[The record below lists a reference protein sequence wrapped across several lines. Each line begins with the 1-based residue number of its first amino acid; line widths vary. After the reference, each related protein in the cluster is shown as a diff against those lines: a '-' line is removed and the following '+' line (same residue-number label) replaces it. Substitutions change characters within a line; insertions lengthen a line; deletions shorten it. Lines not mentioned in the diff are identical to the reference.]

1 MAKLPFVVA
10 PRQKPVK
17 VRIGTEES
25 GIIEIER
32 KGYLTAGEK
41 SFMQANGNSDKIL
54 RSLMDLSRKIASDK
68 KIALE
73 ESYELVSSAI
83 QGDTSKDAT
92 ALWKKYEEELSE
104 VTSNMIKQSQSS
116 VLLKCFCLLLYRI
129 SDEFEFSQVLEL
141 HEDIITGLADLY
153 DKEDQK
159 SNERLAGELLE
170 GVDEEASEEKTDDLE
185 ELEKK

>member
-41 SFMQANGNSDKIL
+41 SFMQANGSSDKIL
-54 RSLMDLSRKIASDK
+54 RSLMDLSRRVASDK
-68 KIALE
+68 KITLE

-83 QGDTSKDAT
+83 QGDTTKEST
-92 ALWKKYEEELSE
+92 ALWKKYEEELSQ
-104 VTSNMIKQSQSS
+104 VTSNMVKQSQSS
-116 VLLKCFCLLLYRI
+116 VLLKCFCLLLYRV
-129 SDEFEFSQVLEL
+129 SNEFEFEQVLEL
-141 HEDIITGLADLY
+141 HEDIILGLADLY

-159 SNERLAGELLE
+159 SNDRLAGELADGE
-170 GVDEEASEEKTDDLE
+170 DEEVSEEKTDDME